1 MINLQFATYLSN
13 LPRTA
18 VTESVTALY
27 NALFESIEGDAG
39 NYFRKLIRSTDPQ
52 ILRRIH
58 VDVLNEMN
66 NECPD
71 EPEEKWIAWLWN
83 WFRGDFDLRNND
95 AVYFAPGLARIV
107 ICQPDSDRLF
117 RYKPHNELSQK
128 ASFLKQ
134 LVHYIAIAHKDSY
147 TRFLADKSTGEMM
160 TYDMLVNK
168 FGDAVKQQGNHEMT
182 ELESLKY
189 TPNDYVIVE
198 LKDFATANK
207 FAKYTELS
215 PGDKKSGWCHTEY
228 DDTFDYYSNNGKIR
242 LYIAYKPGFEK
253 LQPGDKGYGQSMLG
267 IDVGPGNKLKHCNNR
282 YNHDDDPELDNTK
295 NRPGDNRF
303 NAKELSLLLGAPF
316 YQVCPYYN
324 AEERRKLNLYV
335 PEDVEELLA
344 KGEDILKCGY
354 ITVDDAWNHWAII
367 KLGDQSNVLAPDGKS
382 LVFDEWMDSIYF
394 VFLDHTNFNNVKLA
408 AFSGGVGNLFDF
420 SGKPLL
426 DKWYNAIS
434 PNNPKSGLITLR
446 DGDRYNCMDKT
457 GKFLFKNWYCGL
469 PRLVTDNIYAAIEED
484 GKYHFLDK
492 NENEISDVTA
502 EQVRPYSDRYVV
514 VYEPDT
520 LRKTYSGY
528 IANILDTS
536 TGKLTLSRWFC
547 PHEFDDC
554 DGVQHVRVRKE
565 DGKLYSD
572 LLDYQHPDHY
582 LLNDERVFSLHSY
595 DDGLWRVA
603 FRTDNFTAKYNVI
616 NMDTHKWLFDFVC
629 DSIQRNN
636 STGEFEIEKDGKT
649 MLTKADGTF
658 ILDHWIDAAEV

>member
-27 NALFESIEGDAG
+27 NVLFESIEGDAG

-58 VDVLNEMN
+58 VDVLNEMA

-71 EPEEKWIAWLWN
+71 EPEDKWIDWLWN

-95 AVYFAPGLARIV
+95 AVYFAPGIARIV

-117 RYKPHNELSQK
+117 RYKPHKELSQK
-128 ASFLKQ
+128 ASFLND

-147 TRFLADKSTGEMM
+147 TRFLADKSTGAMM

-168 FGDAVKQQGNHEMT
+168 FGDAVKQQGNHEKT

-215 PGDKKSGWCHTEY
+215 PGDQKSGWCHTEY

-316 YQVCPYYN
+316 YQVCPYYSV
-324 AEERRKLNLYV
+324 EERRKLNLYV

-344 KGEDILKCGY
+344 QGEDILKCDY
-354 ITVDDAWNHWAII
+354 INVEDAWNHWAII
-367 KLGDQSNVLAPDGKS
+367 KVGDLCNVLSPDGKS
-382 LVFDEWMDSIYF
+382 LVFDDWMDSIYF
-394 VFLDHTNFNNVKLA
+394 VFLDHTNFNNVQLA

-426 DKWYNAIS
+426 DKWYDAIS
-434 PNNPKSGLITLR
+434 PNNPKSGLLTLR

-469 PRLVTDNIYAAIEED
+469 PRLVTDNIYAAVEDD

-520 LRKTYSGY
+520 HRKTYSGY

-536 TGKLTLSRWFC
+536 TGKLTLPRWFC

-554 DGVQHVRVRKE
+554 DGVQHVRVLKE
-565 DGKLYSD
+565 NGNLYSD
-572 LLDYQHPDHY
+572 LIDYQHPDHY
-582 LLNDERVFSLHSY
+582 LLNDERVCSLYSY

-603 FRTDNFTAKYNVI
+603 FRTDSFTAKYNVI
-616 NMDTHKWLFDFVC
+616 NIDTHKWLFDFVC

-636 STGEFEIEKDGKT
+636 RTGEFEIEKDGKT

-658 ILDHWIDAAEV
+658 ILDHWIDATKE